1 MKQAFYPFLVLVLF
15 AVTAEANRF
24 NNYTQRVSN
33 PRSEVLQA
41 SLMGG
46 NGTEW
51 LVGGGFLDSG
61 EILLVGNAL
70 GPSFTLFG
78 REPLVYGRNQHT
90 MNLRPPEA
98 PRREPQTRRGNIR
111 QDSEGN
117 TLYENHSWENPN
129 STAFFVILD
138 RAGQRVQTA
147 RRFPWMTG
155 GATSARIGPDDF
167 LYVTGPVRKNGIKD
181 VGGDYRDTGLR
192 SEGNLGSV
200 YIAKIKP
207 DLTEI
212 VWMRELHG
220 TFIAPEISFT
230 NDGEI
235 YLQGPGIRVFRL
247 NGDYVRTIQEGRG
260 GIGSTSSIS
269 PTTGEIVWGGERHW
283 RTGREPWRCPRLNV
297 MDRDGNHILE
307 LYHWQGPFVGV
318 NRRRLVSDSAVRG
331 VMHDPEGRI
340 YIHAWSDGGNSVMT
354 REAFDIDA
362 VHTAFSDG
370 MEFSI
375 WGASVQSVAYIKR
388 LNPET
393 FVTEAGTRF
402 VGYSPSDGRPNT
414 LNIRTMDIAQN
425 GAVAV
430 TGTTASSLIQT
441 GNNLFPGDVPG
452 GNYVAV
458 WDQDLRELLFSSS
471 MLAIGQAQVA
481 TDRSYQV
488 VSRVF
493 GDKTRIMF
501 LTGAEASGSAYGT
514 QGPPPTKNAIQ
525 GAFAGGDLD
534 GYFLIL
540 EIPTR

>member
-1 MKQAFYPFLVLVLF
+1 MTKIILPLLVCLM
-15 AVTAEANRF
+15 ATVTAEANRF
-24 NNYTQRVSN
+24 QSYTQRVAN
-33 PRSEVLQA
+33 PRSEVIQA

-46 NGTEW
+46 AGTEW
-51 LVGGGFLDSG
+51 LVGGGFLENGD
-61 EILLVGNAL
+61 ILLVGNAL
-70 GPSFTLFG
+70 GPEFTLFG
-78 REPLVYGRNQHT
+78 RQPLVYGRNQHT
-90 MNLRPPEA
+90 MNLRAPGAPE
-98 PRREPQTRRGNIR
+98 RQPQTRRGNVVR
-111 QDSEGN
+111 DSEGN
-117 TLYENHSWENPN
+117 IRYQNHSWESPN

-138 RAGQRVQTA
+138 ARGRQVKTA

-155 GATSARIGPDDF
+155 GATSARIGPDDY
-167 LYVTGPVRKNGIKD
+167 LYVAGPVRQNGVKD
-181 VGGDYRDTGLR
+181 LGAPHRDTGLR
-192 SEGNLGSV
+192 SDGNAGSV
-200 YIAKIKP
+200 YLAKIKP

-212 VWMRELHG
+212 MWVRELHG
-220 TFIAPEISFT
+220 THIAPEISFT

-235 YLQGPGIRVFRL
+235 YLQGPGIRVFNL
-247 NGDYVRTIQEGRG
+247 NGDYVRTVQEGRG
-260 GIGSTSSIS
+260 GIGVRSSVS
-269 PTTGEIVWGGERHW
+269 PITGEIVWGGERHW

-297 MDRDGNHILE
+297 QDRNGNHILE

-331 VMHDPEGRI
+331 VMHDPQGRI

-354 REAFDIDA
+354 REPFDIDA
-362 VHTAFSDG
+362 YHGKFADG

-393 FVTEAGTRF
+393 FATEAGTRF
-402 VGYSPSDGRPNT
+402 VGYNPSNGTPNT
-414 LNIRTMDIAQN
+414 LNIRTMDIAEN

-430 TGTTASSLIQT
+430 TGTTAASLIQT

-452 GNYVAV
+452 GNYVAI

-471 MLAIGQAQVA
+471 MLAIGRAQVA
-481 TDRSYQV
+481 TDRNYHV

-501 LTGAEASGSAYGT
+501 LTGAEPQGHAYGT
-514 QGPPPTKNAIQ
+514 DGPPPTRNAIQ
-525 GAFAGGDLD
+525 DSFAGGDLD
-534 GYFLIL
+534 GYFLIV